1 MSSPIQHCSSDMMHS
16 GSWNEMRKRN
26 KTSSFASP
34 FMKKSPINKGCAKSD
49 GGPGCVQ
56 KRGGEY
62 VIINNKK
69 PDNQVWKSGFS
80 SKAEANEALA
90 GYHANK

>member
-1 MSSPIQHCSSDMMHS
+1 M
-16 GSWNEMRKRN
+16 GNFN
-26 KTSSFASP
+26 TP
-34 FMKKSPINKGCAKSD
+34 FMMKSPLNAGCAKSD

-69 PDNQVWKSGFS
+69 PGNQVWKSGFS
-80 SKAEANEALA
+80 SKAEANDVLA

>member
-1 MSSPIQHCSSDMMHS
+1 MGNFS
-16 GSWNEMRKRN
+16 
-26 KTSSFASP
+26 TP
-34 FMKKSPINKGCAKSD
+34 FMMKSPINAGCAKSD

-69 PDNQVWKSGFS
+69 PGNQVWKSGFS
-80 SKAEANEALA
+80 SKAKANDALA